1 VHHPSPTS
9 TYAIMVIVKR
19 LIKDISAGIGLASEA
34 IAHNKEKTEA
44 ERRLAEAEVESKAGK
59 NLSRSQSFEDE
70 VLSNRHRGKHDQ
82 SSSESDTPSDY
93 DDEDW
98 ALDDAAAELEGPP
111 PTYTE
116 LRPDTL
122 PDNPGMSVVDR
133 LVTDF
138 RNQHGR
144 VFSLDEGHRQPLPC
158 PVIIPQ
164 RRPKQKSRGFVRAYA
179 PLLGECAGID
189 EVMFLD
195 FLEKF
200 DESSKASPIFKVINI
215 AATAAGFV
223 PSAIATAVSI
233 SIQVA
238 ATTAAE
244 VQTRYRTNTFLDQVN
259 ESLFKPKGLYCL
271 IMTFKPDH
279 NESVLNADM
288 GQEMAIIKA
297 MSVPEDKVGQQMRK
311 WKISSGETM
320 GEIGLPEAAPLIF
333 PAIDHAAAKVVEG
346 QDVNTNARRSNKL
359 KASGAFIAD
368 YLDRR
373 AQAEYAETH
382 SGSKLSVPENPNKN
396 FASRFADP
404 NHPVNSGSLVAL
416 LTGGAL
422 DLKSRKR
429 ERRAARTR
437 RQRNQASWEEAGNTI
452 PSGGR
457 MGGRRRKTD
466 TGERKGLVKR
476 VLGQDILYLMIVN
489 LPSESDLKDAGQ
501 QMNSND

>member
-1 VHHPSPTS
+1 
-9 TYAIMVIVKR
+9 MVIVKR

-34 IAHNKEKTEA
+34 IAHNKEKIEA
-44 ERRLAEAEVESKAGK
+44 ERRHAEAEAEAGK
-59 NLSRSQSFEDE
+59 KLSSQSLEDE
-70 VLSNRHRGKHDQ
+70 VLSNRQRGKHDK
-82 SSSESDTPSDY
+82 SSSESDTHSDY

-111 PTYTE
+111 TYTE
-116 LRPDTL
+116 SRPDTL
-122 PDNPGMSVVDR
+122 PDNPGISVVNR

-138 RNQHGR
+138 RNEHGR
-144 VFSLDEGHRQPLPC
+144 VFSLDEAHRQPLPC

-259 ESLFKPKGLYCL
+259 QSLFKPKGLYCL

-288 GQEMAIIKA
+288 SQEMAIIKA
-297 MSVPEDKVGQQMRK
+297 ISVPENKVGQQMRK
-311 WKISSGETM
+311 LKSSSGKTM

-333 PAIDHAAAKVVEG
+333 PAIDHAAAKAVEG
-346 QDVNTNARRSNKL
+346 QDVNTNARQSNKL

-382 SGSKLSVPENPNKN
+382 SGSKLSVPENTNKN

-422 DLKSRKR
+422 DLKARKR

-457 MGGRRRKTD
+457 MGGRRRRQTLENEK
-466 TGERKGLVKR
+466 
-476 VLGQDILYLMIVN
+476 
-489 LPSESDLKDAGQ
+489 AW
-501 QMNSND
+501 